1 MTKGELVQRLAR
13 QFPGIRREDA
23 RVMIDLF
30 LDSMKE
36 GLKTGDTIELRDFGV
51 LRVRT
56 RSTRK
61 ARNPRTG
68 SSVVV
73 APKKVPYFKQSRILK
88 SNLKSSQA
96 KG

>member
-23 RVMIDLF
+23 RIMIDLF

-36 GLKTGDTIELRDFGV
+36 GLRTGDTVELRDFGV

-56 RSTRK
+56 RATRK

-88 SNLKSSQA
+88 SSLKSSQV

>member
-23 RVMIDLF
+23 RMMIDLF
-30 LDSMKE
+30 LDSMKD
-36 GLKTGDTIELRDFGV
+36 GLRSGDTVELRDFGV

-56 RSTRK
+56 RATRK

-88 SNLKSSQA
+88 SSLKSSQV

>member
-36 GLKTGDTIELRDFGV
+36 GLRSGDTVELRDFGV

-56 RSTRK
+56 RATRK

-88 SNLKSSQA
+88 SSLKSSQV

>member
-23 RVMIDLF
+23 RTMIDLF
-30 LDSMKE
+30 LESMKE
-36 GLKTGDTIELRDFGV
+36 GLSSGDTVELRDFGV

-56 RSTRK
+56 RATRK

-68 SSVVV
+68 TSVVV
-73 APKKVPYFKQSRILK
+73 GPKKVPYFKQSRILK
-88 SNLKSSQA
+88 ATLKS
-96 KG
+96 KPGE

>member
-30 LDSMKE
+30 LDSMKT
-36 GLKTGDTIELRDFGV
+36 GLRSGDTVELRDFGV

-56 RSTRK
+56 RATRK

-88 SNLKSSQA
+88 SSLKSSQV

>member
-36 GLKTGDTIELRDFGV
+36 GLKSGDTVELRDFGV
-51 LRVRT
+51 LRVRA